1 MAVKAVIFDL
11 FGTLVFDKFSGE
23 KYPFFLSRLASTL
36 KLKDAEFTSLW
47 QASYQDRVLGKF
59 GTLQDNLRWIG
70 DQMGKTL
77 ESHAIEETASAIV
90 ELTRQALTPR
100 AQALEVLYQ
109 LRLMGFKTA
118 LISDCGPAVPLIWK
132 ETPFANLFDTTAFS
146 CREGMK
152 KPDPK
157 FYQTLLERLGVPA
170 RECFYL
176 GDGHSGELEGA
187 KGMGM
192 KPALIWSAI
201 DTDEPE
207 RLVVKDWAGATLK
220 SLTEVVSL
228 LGS

>member
-11 FGTLVFDKFSGE
+11 FGTLVFDKFSSA
-23 KYPFFLSRLASTL
+23 KYPLFLSRLSSLLDL
-36 KLKDAEFTSLW
+36 KETEFVSLW
-47 QASYQDRVLGKF
+47 QDSYQNRALGKF
-59 GTLQDNLRWIG
+59 ETLQDNLRWIG
-70 DQMGKTL
+70 DQLGQSL
-77 ESHAIEETASAIV
+77 NLSAVDEAASAIV

-100 AQALEVLYQ
+100 TQALEVLYQ

-118 LISDCGPAVPLIWK
+118 LISDCGPAVPLVWK
-132 ETPFANLFDTTAFS
+132 ETPFAGLFDTVSFS
-146 CREGMK
+146 CQEKLK

-157 FYQTLLERLGVPA
+157 IYQIVLDRLGLPA

-176 GDGHSGELEGA
+176 GNGHGRELEGA

-207 RLVVKDWAGATLK
+207 RLVVKDWEGPTLT

-228 LGS
+228 LSS

>member
-11 FGTLVFDKFSGE
+11 FGTLVFDKFSST
-23 KYPFFLSRLASTL
+23 KYPLFLSRLATIL
-36 KLKDAEFTSLW
+36 DLKDSEFTSLW
-47 QASYQDRVLGKF
+47 QASYQDRALGKF
-59 GTLQDNLRWIG
+59 ETLQHNLRWIG
-70 DQMGKTL
+70 DRLGQIL
-77 ESHAIEETASAIV
+77 DAPAVEEAAAAIV

-118 LISDCGPAVPLIWK
+118 LISDCGPAVPQVWK
-132 ETPFANLFDTTAFS
+132 ETSFAGLFETVAFS
-146 CREGMK
+146 CQEKLK

-157 FYQTLLERLGVPA
+157 IYQTSLDRLGLPA

-176 GDGHSGELEGA
+176 GDGHGGELEGA

-207 RLVVKDWAGATLK
+207 RLVVKDWGGPTLT
-220 SLTEVVSL
+220 SLNEVVSL
-228 LGS
+228 LSS